1 MLYATVPSFWLMI
14 HPHADFWR
22 ARKGSPY
29 RVLLPAWIALWIVFG
44 VATFRWDSLLLYDT
58 WWGWCPATV
67 LLAAGLW
74 LYRHSGNE
82 FSLAQLGGLPELQS
96 QPPDQKLVTSG
107 LRSRIRHPIYLAH
120 LCEMLAWSLGSGL
133 IVCYGLT
140 AFAVVTGA
148 VMIWLEDNEL
158 QHRFGEEFHEYR
170 RRVPALL
177 PRI

>member
-1 MLYATVPSFWLMI
+1 
-14 HPHADFWR
+14 
-22 ARKGSPY
+22 
-29 RVLLPAWIALWIVFG
+29 
-44 VATFRWDSLLLYDT
+44 
-58 WWGWCPATV
+58 
-67 LLAAGLW
+67 
-74 LYRHSGNE
+74 
-82 FSLAQLGGLPELQS
+82 
-96 QPPDQKLVTSG
+96 
-107 LRSRIRHPIYLAH
+107 
-120 LCEMLAWSLGSGL
+120 MLAWSLGSGL